1 MKIFTANQIRELD
14 RFTIENE
21 PVSSFDLME
30 RAAMAALSAFPKG
43 REFDGQPVFYFC
55 GKGNNGGDGLVMAR
69 IMAEKNERAVAVIV
83 LEHRENGS
91 MDFGKN
97 LYHLQGEENVAVIH
111 VKDVE
116 ELPEIP
122 EEAIIVDAILGSGL
136 ARPLE
141 GFLADVVEKLNQ
153 LGNYKV
159 SIDMPTGLYGEDNA
173 GNDLSKAFRSD
184 LVITFHCPKLSLL
197 LPDTGWLAADFRVV
211 DIGLITPPVLME
223 SPYWYVG
230 RGYIQP
236 YVKKRLKFSHK
247 GSYGHGLLLSGS
259 RGKMGAAQLASYAA
273 MRTGLGLIT
282 VHTPG
287 CGLDI
292 MQIGVPEAMCS
303 VDSEAFWISE
313 VPKLGA
319 FNAVAIGPGIGVE
332 QDTANAL
339 KQLIQDV
346 KVPLV
351 IDADA
356 LNILSENKTW
366 LSFLPKSTV
375 LTPHPK
381 EFERLAGSWKSDF
394 ERLQLQMDFSK
405 KFGVVVV
412 LKGAHTSISTR
423 DGHLFFNSTGNP
435 GMATAGSGDVLT
447 GVILALLA
455 QGYSPEFACI
465 YGVYLHGVAGDIAE
479 FSRTDN
485 ALIASDIV
493 ESLSLA
499 YRETVQDMEMEFPF
513 LEMDE
518 DE

>member
-1 MKIFTANQIRELD
+1 MKILTAKQIRELD
-14 RFTIENE
+14 QFTIENE

-43 REFDGQPVFYFC
+43 KDFDEQPVFYFC

-69 IMAEKNERAVAVIV
+69 IQAEKNERPIAVIV
-83 LEHRENGS
+83 LEHKENGS
-91 MDFGKN
+91 VDFGKN
-97 LYHLQGEENVAVIH
+97 LYHLQGEENVTVIH

-122 EEAIIVDAILGSGL
+122 DEAIIVDAILGSGL
-136 ARPLE
+136 ARPME

-153 LGNYKV
+153 LENYKV

-173 GNDLSKAFRSD
+173 TNDLSKVFRTD
-184 LVITFHCPKLSLL
+184 MVITFHCPKLSLL
-197 LPDTGWLAADFRVV
+197 LPDTGWLTGDFRVV
-211 DIGLITPPVLME
+211 DIGLLEPQMQLE
-223 SPYWYVG
+223 STYWYVV
-230 RGYIQP
+230 RDYIRP
-236 YVKKRLKFSHK
+236 YVRKRLKFSHK

-273 MRTGLGLIT
+273 MRTGMGLIT
-282 VHTPG
+282 VHTPD

-303 VDSEAFWISE
+303 VDSERYWISE
-313 VPKLGA
+313 VPKLGG

-332 QDTANAL
+332 RDTANSL
-339 KQLIQDV
+339 KRLIQDV

-351 IDADA
+351 IDADG
-356 LNILSENKTW
+356 LNILAENKTW
-366 LSFLPKSTV
+366 LSFLPKNTV

-394 ERLQLQMDFSK
+394 ERLQLQVEFSK

-412 LKGAHTSISTR
+412 LKGAHTSISTA
-423 DGHLFFNSTGNP
+423 DGQVFFNSTGNP

-455 QGYSPEFACI
+455 QGYPPEFAAI
-465 YGVYLHGVAGDIAE
+465 FGVHLHGVAGDIAE

-499 YRETVQDMEMEFPF
+499 YREIVQDLEMDFPF